1 LPFYSVS
8 AVAEAVG
15 MSEKQLD
22 NMLSRNALVGVERK
36 ARGVARRISADAA
49 VTINLASGLSE
60 SLRVPIGAAI
70 GIATQLQTT
79 NEHVIGVGAFLTLRA
94 DMTALRI
101 ATLARLDMAV
111 EMVGRRR
118 RGRPPRAGQK

>member
-1 LPFYSVS
+1 MPFYSVS

>member
-1 LPFYSVS
+1 MPFYSVS

-111 EMVGRRR
+111 ETVGRRR
-118 RGRPPRAGQK
+118 RGRPPGAGQK